1 MEGHLIKIPTIMF
14 SDECEVL
21 ISPIQ
26 SLSAINASF
35 LKKCFLCL
43 CSNRAIL
50 FLALVGTLFRG
61 LANNTQSA
69 WLCQMHM
76 KWACVLGSFCK
87 NIPSISF
94 LISKQFY
101 SRNSSRCEI
110 IEVID
115 LSHGRDL
122 NQNSTFCTDVYE
134 YTPNKP
140 KPNYTVLKKIYITLS
155 NRLYLVL
162 SQLTISSY
170 QCIPRMR
177 AGTFSE
183 C

>member
-1 MEGHLIKIPTIMF
+1 M
-14 SDECEVL
+14 
-21 ISPIQ
+21 
-26 SLSAINASF
+26 
-35 LKKCFLCL
+35 

-50 FLALVGTLFRG
+50 FLAVVDTFFRG

-69 WLCQMHM
+69 WLCQLRMNT
-76 KWACVLGSFCK
+76 ACALGSFCK

-110 IEVID
+110 IKVID

-122 NQNSTFCTDVYE
+122 NQNSTFRTDVYE

-140 KPNYTVLKKIYITLS
+140 KPNASVLKKISTTLS
-155 NRLYLVL
+155 NRFDLV
-162 SQLTISSY
+162 SAQ
-170 QCIPRMR
+170 
-177 AGTFSE
+177 
-183 C
+183 